1 MISYIKTV
9 FTKPK
14 EIYTA
19 RNMKNSHYF
28 LLVLI
33 IGIALTLLST
43 FEIIP
48 IATQFSDD
56 FEEVKESIP
65 EFNLVDGELESDTDS
80 FIYQTNSI
88 VFYFDSEDK
97 MDTETI
103 DSNMNIHTAP
113 ISLGLLNDRVYFN
126 AVGTS
131 YSFIYADFPNLTAA
145 ELNTLI
151 QEMGNFSTGMYFIL
165 ILVLFLLNMFLYI
178 TQLIPITLFANI
190 ISVFRRTRLNF
201 FQNAK
206 IALLASMGPF
216 LIMYILNAFQLQI
229 YSQFEII
236 LVTSLILFYM
246 SITEM
251 KKRIRKNTE

>member
-1 MISYIKTV
+1 MISYLKTV

-19 RNMKNSHYF
+19 KNMKNSHYF
-28 LLVLI
+28 LLVFI
-33 IGIALTLLST
+33 TGIALTLLST

-65 EFNLVDGELESDTDS
+65 EFDLVEGELVSSTDS

-103 DSNMNIHTAP
+103 DSNMNMHSAP
-113 ISLGLLNDRVYFN
+113 ISLGLLNNQIYFN

-131 YSFIYADFPNLTAA
+131 YSFVYENFPNLTAE
-145 ELNTLI
+145 ELSSLI
-151 QEMGNFSTGMYFIL
+151 HEMGNFSTGMYFIL
-165 ILVLFLLNMFLYI
+165 ILVLFILNMFIYI

-190 ISVFRRTRLNF
+190 ISVFRRTRLIF

-206 IALLASMGPF
+206 ISLLASIGPF
-216 LIMYILNAFQLQI
+216 LMMYILNAFQLQI
-229 YSQFEII
+229 YYQFEII

-251 KKRIRKNTE
+251 KKRLQQNSE